1 MKKLSLVRNKTD
13 YFIVAIAILMVIS
26 FVGAIYSLD
35 NTGSDKI
42 RVIYNNQLVKEM
54 SLSFDETFTLETKDY
69 PLLLGKMVIEVSG
82 GKVRV
87 KEEESPR
94 NYCSIIGWVSQKGTS
109 IICAPNNVVITVEGY
124 IDPGYDFQI
133 GGQ

>member
-1 MKKLSLVRNKTD
+1 MKKLSLQRNKAD
-13 YFIVAIAILMVIS
+13 IVIVGIAILMIIS
-26 FVGAIYSLD
+26 FVGAIFSLD
-35 NTGSDKI
+35 TTGSDKI
-42 RVIYNNQLVKEM
+42 RVIYNNQLIKEM
-54 SLSFDETFTLETKDY
+54 SLSYDEKFTLEVEQY
-69 PLLLGKMVIEVSG
+69 PLLLGKMVIEVSD

-87 KEEESPR
+87 AEEESPR

-124 IDPGYDFQI
+124 VDPGFDFAI